1 MSEPKNIERIYQEAF
16 NSFEV
21 KPSAAVWNAIQT
33 DLGKNKKKK
42 GGLVLWIL
50 GATALFFIG
59 FLVFNITT
67 NNEITT
73 VDHTNTTAKRQTSQ
87 ATIPATFPDVV
98 PDNLSFD
105 KSIAASTYFNK
116 NTFDFT
122 LNNNFSTNLFQLND
136 YKFVFNSSSLAVSSQ
151 KEIVT
156 KESNTIKKP
165 LQETIAKETVA
176 PIKKWAITPYVSQ
189 TYFNSISRG
198 SPLDVSLV
206 NNKKEF
212 ETSKTY
218 GFELSRNISKKW
230 TLNTGL
236 SLLNLNY
243 STLNIAYRNEMNA
256 SSRLRGVAYNRY
268 NQYTS
273 VRDMD
278 NNPAM
283 AWNEQKGRIRQEI
296 SYIEVPFSV
305 SYDFKKGKKMDISLT
320 GGLSSLILTK
330 NELTLHSLD
339 GEERYFGKANN
350 LSPINASANLSLGFN
365 YHLGKTLNL
374 NIKPSF
380 RYYLDMFDQNS
391 GNFKPYSVGVATGL
405 NIRF

>member
-1 MSEPKNIERIYQEAF
+1 
-16 NSFEV
+16 
-21 KPSAAVWNAIQT
+21 
-33 DLGKNKKKK
+33 
-42 GGLVLWIL
+42 
-50 GATALFFIG
+50 
-59 FLVFNITT
+59 
-67 NNEITT
+67 
-73 VDHTNTTAKRQTSQ
+73 
-87 ATIPATFPDVV
+87 
-98 PDNLSFD
+98 
-105 KSIAASTYFNK
+105 
-116 NTFDFT
+116 
-122 LNNNFSTNLFQLND
+122 
-136 YKFVFNSSSLAVSSQ
+136 
-151 KEIVT
+151 
-156 KESNTIKKP
+156 

-176 PIKKWAITPYVSQ
+176 PIKKWAITPYISQ

-218 GFELSRNISKKW
+218 GFELSRAVSKNW
-230 TLNTGL
+230 RINTGV
-236 SLLNLNY
+236 SLLSLNY
-243 STLNIAYRNEMNA
+243 STLNIAYRNETNA

-350 LSPINASANLSLGFN
+350 LSPINASANFSLGFN
-365 YHLGKTLNL
+365 YHLGKALNL
-374 NIKPSF
+374 NVKPSF

-391 GNFKPYSVGVATGL
+391 GNFKPYSVGLSTGL
-405 NIRF
+405 NVRF